1 MANRKLRD
9 EVSNGNKLCKGI
21 QISQFLQTFILFYFA
36 GCIDIADTLKI
47 FLFHVCMTK
56 YLIIHVTLWSLHITK
71 IIEVQCYKIWMNQFT
86 TAAHASFNVI
96 LSLKF
101 IVKCGRARCSKICFF
116 LCSFPVC
123 FPNPQWNLFFLLL
136 MFMFK
141 SGESWKFWVVFG
153 IFETF

>member
-1 MANRKLRD
+1 MQRNSNFSVFANFYPL
-9 EVSNGNKLCKGI
+9 
-21 QISQFLQTFILFYFA
+21 LFCWMYWYCWYFK
-36 GCIDIADTLKI
+36 D

-96 LSLKF
+96 LSLKC

-141 SGESWKFWVVFG
+141 SGESWNFWVVFG